1 MKTSGNSA
9 AKCGAGK
16 ITHLRRTHGAASSMA
31 KRSKELKDNGAVRVV
46 REVVQDM
53 VSQDTPL
60 AARFKYAQLCSQLYF
75 SNFPNFQEV
84 FVASKGAIDACCDC
98 CANSPL
104 EQASKSYLTQIYDQI
119 PSLQT
124 GPSPRQAMRWMKI
137 ASTGPAP
144 GKSTKFAIPQ
154 NLFSFPGGVWPICI
168 SYFIY
173 KFFINFIKPFNG

>member
-1 MKTSGNSA
+1 
-9 AKCGAGK
+9 
-16 ITHLRRTHGAASSMA
+16 
-31 KRSKELKDNGAVRVV
+31 
-46 REVVQDM
+46 M
-53 VSQDTPL
+53 VSKDTPL

-84 FVASKGAIDACCDC
+84 FVASKGVIDAYCDC

-144 GKSTKFAIPQ
+144 GKSTKFAIQ
-154 NLFSFPGGVWPICI
+154 QMSLMFGRRENKNSKII
-168 SYFIY
+168 SYRNCVFPLHLRELSSAH
-173 KFFINFIKPFNG
+173 KSSDLFRF